1 MQIYP
6 QPTNLDG
13 AEAHMSDLNKEG
25 VITKVNEEYLTYA
38 SVACGRNQTR
48 SSRVLS
54 RSWLS
59 VSQHGCFHFSI
70 VALCAFIERFSNG
83 PGGFEIK
90 TFRIQIQCN

>member
-48 SSRVLS
+48 SSRVLL

-59 VSQHGCFHFSI
+59 MSQHGCFHFSI
-70 VALCAFIERFSNG
+70 VALCAFFERFFSG
-83 PGGFEIK
+83 PRGFREKNLQKIDSK
-90 TFRIQIQCN
+90 N